1 MATKKFKC
9 KVCGYVHEGDAAP
22 EKCPT
27 CQAPASEFEE
37 ITEAGGAADATKKKK
52 GIDTNRN
59 VYTILYACG
68 VVIIVA
74 FLLAFFSLVLAP
86 KSEANVRID
95 KKSQILAALNI
106 RDIDKSEVES
116 KYSET
121 VLADRIIK
129 ADGSV
134 VNEGADKDKAGFN
147 VEDKNISADNLPI
160 YICEVNGE
168 TKYVIP
174 MTGKGLWD
182 GIWGY
187 IALNADKNTVYGAYF
202 SHKSETAGLGARITE
217 YEGFQKQFEGKKVQT
232 ESGDA
237 VALSVVKKGKDVQG
251 LSADSRCDAV
261 TGATLT
267 SDGVNNMLHDC
278 LGRYMTFFTTN
289 E

>member
-22 EKCPT
+22 QKCPI

-37 ITEAGGAADATKKKK
+37 IKEAGEAGQNEKKRK
-52 GIDTNRN
+52 GIDTNSN
-59 VYTILYACG
+59 IYTILYAVG
-68 VVIIVA
+68 IVVVVA
-74 FLLAFFSLVLAP
+74 SLLAICLQALGP

-106 RDIDKSEVES
+106 RGLSKADIES
-116 KYSET
+116 KYGEV
-121 VLADRIIK
+121 VLADQIIK
-129 ADGSV
+129 ADGTV
-134 VNEGADKDKAGFN
+134 LNEGTHKDQDGFN
-147 VEDKNISADNLPI
+147 VAEKDFGADNLPL
-160 YICEVNGE
+160 YVCEVNGE
-168 TKYVIP
+168 KKYVIP

-202 SHKSETAGLGARITE
+202 SHKGETAGLGARITE
-217 YEGFQKQFEGKKVQT
+217 YEGFQKQFEGKKVQNP
-232 ESGDA
+232 ESDA
-237 VALSVVKKGKDVQG
+237 VALSVVKKGKDVPG
-251 LSADSRCDAV
+251 LQADSRCDAV

-267 SDGVNNMLHDC
+267 SEGVNNMLHEC
-278 LGRYMTFFTTN
+278 LGRYMTFLTTN

>member
-1 MATKKFKC
+1 MAIKKFKC
-9 KVCGYVHEGDAAP
+9 KVCGYVHEGEAAP
-22 EKCPT
+22 EKCPV

-37 ITEAGGAADATKKKK
+37 IVETGGAGTAPKKK
-52 GIDTNRN
+52 GIDTNSN

-68 VVIIVA
+68 LVVVVA
-74 FLLAFFSLVLAP
+74 FLLAYFSQALAP
-86 KSEANVRID
+86 KSAANVRID

-106 RDIDKSEVES
+106 RGIDKSAVES
-116 KYSET
+116 KYSE
-121 VLADRIIK
+121 VILADEIIK
-129 ADGSV
+129 SDGSV
-134 VNEGADKDKAGFN
+134 VDEGTNKDQAGFN
-147 VEDKNISADNLPI
+147 VEDKNISAENLPL

-168 TKYVIP
+168 KKYVIP

-202 SHKSETAGLGARITE
+202 SHKGETAGLGARITE
-217 YEGFQKQFEGKKVQT
+217 YEGFQKQFEGKKVQN

-267 SDGVNNMLHDC
+267 SDGVNNMLHEC
-278 LGRYMTFFTTN
+278 LSRYMTFLTTN

>member
-22 EKCPT
+22 EKCPV

-37 ITEAGGAADATKKKK
+37 IVEENGAATVKTKK
-52 GIDTNRN
+52 GIDTNSN

-68 VVIIVA
+68 LVIVVA
-74 FLLAFFSLVLAP
+74 FLLAYFSLALAS

-95 KKSQILAALNI
+95 KKNQILAALNI
-106 RDIDKSEVES
+106 RGVDKSEVEN
-116 KYSET
+116 KYSE
-121 VLADRIIK
+121 VIQADQIIK
-129 ADGSV
+129 SDGSI
-134 VNEGADKDKAGFN
+134 VNEGTGKDQAGFN
-147 VEDKNISADNLPI
+147 VQDKNISTENLPL
-160 YICEVNGE
+160 YICQVNGE

-202 SHKSETAGLGARITE
+202 SHKGETAGLGARITE

-251 LSADSRCDAV
+251 LSTDSRCDAV

-267 SDGVNNMLHDC
+267 SDGVNNMLHEC
-278 LGRYMTFFTTN
+278 LSRYMTFLTTN